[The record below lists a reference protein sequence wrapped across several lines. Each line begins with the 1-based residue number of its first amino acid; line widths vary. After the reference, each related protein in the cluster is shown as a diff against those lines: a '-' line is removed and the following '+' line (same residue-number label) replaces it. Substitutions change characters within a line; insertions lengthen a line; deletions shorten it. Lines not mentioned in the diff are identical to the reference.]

1 MAGEDRVGEPVGAPV
16 HKPVGGRVHKLV
28 PPAAALVL
36 SVALVLIGG
45 RALEQP
51 AAFEMPGPED
61 FAVSHDPVT
70 STSVEAEL
78 SPDVPDAARGLDEP
92 ASEVLLAPAPAGDLP
107 DEQFLPETPAP
118 GPAEAL
124 AASRQVTP
132 AGDAP
137 PGATN
142 EELQREAPRDPLS
155 QLSLALPPQP
165 EPKNPWAGKPLFRP
179 VATESAVF
187 ESGGQTISIDG
198 VESIAPE
205 ETCSHDGADW
215 ACGVRA
221 RAAFRAWLRGRAV
234 VCQLPEGQDE
244 AAMRGKCRLAKE
256 DVGEWLVENGWAI
269 AATDGPYAQV
279 GEKAKAD
286 GRGVFGAPPDTSGV
300 GDVPEIPAN
309 PLPSMAGQSILS
321 EDSADLP
328 QGTPRADPFQP
339 AAPRMAFPPAPPAP

>member
-1 MAGEDRVGEPVGAPV
+1 MAGEDRVGEPVGR
-16 HKPVGGRVHKLV
+16 RVHRLV
-28 PPAAALVL
+28 PPAAALAL

-61 FAVSHDPVT
+61 FAVSHEPVA
-70 STSVEAEL
+70 STSSEPEL
-78 SPDVPDAARGLDEP
+78 SPKVPDAASGLDEP
-92 ASEVLLAPAPAGDLP
+92 ASEILLAPAPAGDLP
-107 DEQFLPETPAP
+107 DEQFLPEAPASE
-118 GPAEAL
+118 PAEAL
-124 AASRQVTP
+124 AASRQVAP
-132 AGDAP
+132 AGAAP
-137 PGATN
+137 AGLTD
-142 EELQREAPRDPLS
+142 EGLQREAPRDPLS
-155 QLSLALPPQP
+155 PLSLALPPEP

-205 ETCSHDGADW
+205 ATCSHEGTDW
-215 ACGVRA
+215 GCGVRA

-269 AATDGPYAQV
+269 AAADGPYAQA
-279 GEKAKAD
+279 GEKAKAE
-286 GRGVFGAPPDTSGV
+286 GRGVFGPPPDTSAI
-300 GDVPEIPAN
+300 GDVPDVPAST
-309 PLPSMAGQSILS
+309 LPAPVQSILS

-328 QGTPRADPFQP
+328 QADLP
-339 AAPRMAFPPAPPAP
+339 APADPRMAFPPAPPAP